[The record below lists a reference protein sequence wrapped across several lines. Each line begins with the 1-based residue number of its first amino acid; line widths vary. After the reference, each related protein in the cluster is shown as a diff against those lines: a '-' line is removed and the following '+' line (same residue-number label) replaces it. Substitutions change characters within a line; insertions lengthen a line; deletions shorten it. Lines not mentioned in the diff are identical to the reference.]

1 MHHQI
6 ASLWVTTR
14 MRVPFIFM
22 AGLLS
27 AAPLAGQGLAQ
38 GGTPS
43 FRLPASWS
51 TLAQPGGTD
60 TLGPLL
66 TLADALKLAHGNN
79 PTFLQSVAAK
89 RAASAA
95 LRTAYGGLLPQLGA
109 TLNFGY
115 QQGGPVVV
123 SGGFLGASSDAVS
136 SQYGL
141 NLTYLLSASTLLS
154 PSVQTAYLHAADA
167 DVAGAAATLQGA
179 VAQQYVTVL
188 EATALAALQDTLVA
202 DSRAQA
208 QLAAARVAVGSATPL
223 DQQRADVALGQQQ
236 VQALQAHNQVE
247 IEKLRLFQQLG
258 VPQPAG
264 VRLKDDLAVTP
275 PSFSLDSVMSLA
287 RRANPQVNALRAR
300 EAAAAANVRRNWGL
314 YAPTLQLSTGL
325 GGYTYSYTNPNFLV
339 AQSQAQLSAN
349 YSSCLS
355 VDTIRQASGLP
366 PQNCGPSTLTPAQ
379 INAIKV
385 SNNHF
390 PFAFQNI
397 PYNLS
402 LFVSLPIFT
411 GFQRE
416 QQVEQ
421 AEVDHADAQYNER
434 AQELALTANVTAA
447 YYTLTTSVKTVD
459 IQQQNAAT
467 ARQALMLAEER
478 YRVGAANFVEV
489 ADARSA
495 FERAENDRIA
505 AIYDYHKALAALEAA
520 VGRPVR

>member
-1 MHHQI
+1 MPSIFI
-6 ASLWVTTR
+6 AG
-14 MRVPFIFM
+14 F
-22 AGLLS
+22 LS
-27 AAPLAGQGLAQ
+27 VAPLAGQALAQ
-38 GGTPS
+38 GGTPA
-43 FRLPASWS
+43 FRLPASWAS
-51 TLAQPGGTD
+51 VAQPGGTD

-66 TLADALKLAHGNN
+66 TLGDAEKLAHSNN
-79 PTFLQSVAAK
+79 PNFLQSLAAK

-95 LRTAYGGLLPQLGA
+95 LRSAWGGLLPQLGA

-115 QQGGPVVV
+115 QQGGPVEV
-123 SGGFLGASSDAVS
+123 SGGFLGASSDALS

-141 NLTYLLSASTLLS
+141 NLTYSLSAFTILS
-154 PSVQTAYLHAADA
+154 PSVQSAYLHAADA

-188 EATALAALQDTLVA
+188 EAAALAALQDTLVA

-208 QLAAARVAVGSATPL
+208 QLAAAKVAVGSATPL
-223 DQQRADVALGQQQ
+223 DQQRANVALGQQQ

-264 VRLKDDLAVTP
+264 VRLEDNLAVAP
-275 PSFSLDSVMSLA
+275 PKVPLDSVLALA
-287 RRANPQVNALRAR
+287 RRVNPQVNAMRAR
-300 EAAAAANVRRNWGL
+300 EAAAAANVRRNYGA
-314 YAPTLQLSTGL
+314 YAPSLQLSTGI
-325 GGYTYSYTNPNFLV
+325 GGYTYSYTNPNYL
-339 AQSQAQLSAN
+339 ALQAQGQLTAN
-349 YSSCLS
+349 YNSCLS
-355 VDTIRQASGLP
+355 TDTIRQAAGLP
-366 PQNCGPSTLTPAQ
+366 PQNCGPSTLTPPQ
-379 INAIKV
+379 IAYYDKLNKQ
-385 SNNHF
+385 F
-390 PFAFQNI
+390 PFEFQNI
-397 PYNLS
+397 PRSVS
-402 LFVSLPIFT
+402 LFVSLPLFT

-421 AEVDHADAQYNER
+421 AQVDHANAEYNER

-467 ARQALMLAEER
+467 ARQALLLAEER

-489 ADARSA
+489 ANARSA